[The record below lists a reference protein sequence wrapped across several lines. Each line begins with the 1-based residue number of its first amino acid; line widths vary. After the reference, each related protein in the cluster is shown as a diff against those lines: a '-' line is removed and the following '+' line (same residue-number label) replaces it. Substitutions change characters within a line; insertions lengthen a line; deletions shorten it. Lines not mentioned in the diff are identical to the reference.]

1 VNLSTTT
8 HTTSLQRSGLTLA
21 LCFCAAIIEG
31 IDLQSMG
38 IAAPGIGPEFHLSK
52 QALGYVLTASPLGL
66 FFGAFCLAF
75 LFAGGAIALALFGA
89 LVHLALPILFIVAI
103 VWLVRRASKPAPPAA
118 ISHG

>member
-1 VNLSTTT
+1 MLK
-8 HTTSLQRSGLTLA
+8 LLFGLPILIMLMLGSVLMLPLLGLATGVFGIMLAIAVLA
-21 LCFCAAIIEG
+21 LVLRLMAFVVV
-31 IDLQSMG
+31 
-38 IAAPGIGPEFHLSK
+38 GIG
-52 QALGYVLTASPLGL
+52 GL